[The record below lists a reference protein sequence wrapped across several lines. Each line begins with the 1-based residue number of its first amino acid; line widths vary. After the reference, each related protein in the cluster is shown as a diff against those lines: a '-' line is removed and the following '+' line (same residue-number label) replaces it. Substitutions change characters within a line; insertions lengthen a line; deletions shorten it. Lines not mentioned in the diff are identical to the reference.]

1 MARSIRTEGL
11 VDAERLRETLHHL
24 REAGEKGITK
34 AQLARK
40 LGGVATRTVDRA
52 LGLLEAQGARILRS
66 RAGRPA
72 AIRDG
77 CGEPASSL

>member
-40 LGGVATRTVDRA
+40 LGGVATQSTRQGVFPAFTMRCGA
-52 LGLLEAQGARILRS
+52 TGLK
-66 RAGRPA
+66 
-72 AIRDG
+72 
-77 CGEPASSL
+77 